1 MAYEQR
7 DGSGSLFPNDKRE
20 KDTQPNLRGSITIN
34 GVAYWL
40 DAWTKLKADGTK
52 WLSLSAKP
60 KEASAPVERTGSA
73 PPKPAAQVRDFDDD
87 SSIPF

>member
-20 KDTQPNLRGSITIN
+20 KDTHPNLRGSITIN

-60 KEASAPVERTGSA
+60 KEASAPT
-73 PPKPAAQVRDFDDD
+73 PAAKAKAAVDALDDE
-87 SSIPF
+87 IPF

>member
-20 KDTQPNLRGSITIN
+20 KDTHPNLRGSITIN

-60 KEASAPVERTGSA
+60 KEASAPA
-73 PPKPAAQVRDFDDD
+73 PAAKAKAAVDALDD
-87 SSIPF
+87 SDIPF

>member
-20 KDTQPNLRGSITIN
+20 KDTHPNLRGSITIN

-60 KEASAPVERTGSA
+60 KEASAPT
-73 PPKPAAQVRDFDDD
+73 PAAKAKASVDDYSD
-87 SSIPF
+87 DVPF